1 MIINADTIRL
11 YRPIA
16 KNIPNEQIDVYINEA
31 EKLDILP
38 AIGAG
43 LYRKFSNL
51 GMVAVRPEAQAPA
64 GKLTV
69 PADVDGELK
78 PTAAATVFTGSEG
91 DLPDDEYKLL
101 NGGYY
106 DATGCG
112 TEDCYFAGIKAALA
126 YLAYAR
132 FIRNHPINVT
142 PFGVVVKEGD
152 GSSPAATS
160 AINAAASDAEKVG
173 REYLAQTLIWWK
185 ALHTEAKPAGPR
197 RRFIPI
203 GD

>member
-1 MIINADTIRL
+1 MIINADTMRL

-16 KNIPNEQIDVYINEA
+16 KNITNEHISVYINEA

-38 AIGAG
+38 AIGAA
-43 LYRKFSNL
+43 LYRKFSSL
-51 GMVAVRPEAQAPA
+51 GLVAVRPKAQTPA

-69 PADVDGELK
+69 PAAVDEQLQ
-78 PTAAATVFTGSEG
+78 PAAAATVFTGSEG
-91 DLPDDEYKLL
+91 DLPADEYKLL

-112 TEDCYFAGIKAALA
+112 AEDCYFAGIKAALA

-132 FIRNHPINVT
+132 FLRNHALNVT

-152 GSSPAATS
+152 GSSPATPQ
-160 AINAAASDAEKVG
+160 AINAAATDADKVG
-173 REYLAQTLIWWK
+173 REYLGQTLAWWK
-185 ALHTEAKPAGPR
+185 SVHTDAKPAGPR
-197 RRFIPI
+197 RRFIAI